1 MSDRKLTKENLERGP
16 ARERFNHLQHVAG
29 LSEQGKG
36 RVDEALK
43 AALEHVEKKRDLS
56 HGMQGQHVGMAL
68 DFLDKHYDG
77 RHKLETK
84 ERESIETLLKDR
96 FGIKPEQKEA
106 A

>member
-1 MSDRKLTKENLERGP
+1 MSDRKLTRENLERGP

-29 LSEQGKG
+29 LNEQSKR

-43 AALEHVEKKRDLS
+43 AALEHVEKKEDLRY
-56 HGMQGQHVGMAL
+56 GMQGRHVGMAL
-68 DFLDKHYDG
+68 DFLDTRYDG
-77 RHKLETK
+77 RHKLEDK
-84 ERESIETLLKDR
+84 ERKTIETSLKDH